1 MRRSPR
7 TLVAVLASLVLLL
20 AACGGGEGPSLAK
33 EKTPRDAS
41 TLPGSTAPAQGNYI
55 VQATVPM
62 VQVYDEPGA
71 DTPSRQFENP
81 WYYETDTAQQYPI
94 NSVFFADEQRAD
106 WVKVL
111 LPVRPNGSTGWVRT
125 SDVRLVPSRYRID
138 VDLSEHKLTVYDG
151 ESVLLDDTVAI
162 GKPSTPTPVGTFYLR
177 VLIKAPDPTQV
188 YGPYAYGL
196 SSHSDTL
203 EEFNGGDAQ
212 VGIHGNNDASQLGND
227 VSSGCIR
234 MDNDKI
240 TRLAST
246 LPLGT
251 PVVVHE

>member
-1 MRRSPR
+1 MRRSRR
-7 TLVAVLASLVLLL
+7 TLVALLASFVLLL
-20 AACGGGEGPSLAK
+20 AACGGSDGPSLAT
-33 EKTPRDAS
+33 EKTPRDVS
-41 TLPGSTAPAQGNYI
+41 TLPGSTAPAQGSYI

-71 DTPSRQFENP
+71 DTPSQEFENP
-81 WYYETDTAQQYPI
+81 WYYATDTDKQYPI
-94 NSVFFADEQRAD
+94 NSVFFSDEQRAD

-111 LPVRPNGSTGWVRT
+111 LPIRPNGSTGWVKT

-162 GKPSTPTPVGTFYLR
+162 GKPSTPTPVGKFYLR

-240 TRLAST
+240 TRLASI

-251 PVVVHE
+251 PVDVHE